1 MGLVELVGV
10 ARSELFRCFLVK
22 EIGVSMALAFRDG
35 ESNHTCAIG
44 EMCIGEMC

>member
-1 MGLVELVGV
+1 MGLVELGGV

-22 EIGVSMALAFRDG
+22 ERGVNVALASRDG

-44 EMCIGEMC
+44 